1 MAEGGGRS
9 HATDFVSSFGRQ
21 AIKQY
26 IVYDGSD
33 RPSQV
38 YEATSDAA
46 DGADCLLTEYEYD
59 GASSRVTKLQE
70 SLSAWVS
77 ATMDI

>member
-1 MAEGGGRS
+1 MEPLGQP
-9 HATDFVSSFGRQ
+9 HPTDFIRAFGKQ

-33 RPSQV
+33 RPIQV
-38 YEATSDAA
+38 YEATSSALNGDS
-46 DGADCLLTEYEYD
+46 CLLTEYTYS
-59 GASSRVTKLQE
+59 GGSSRVVKFKE
-70 SLSAWVS
+70 SISAWVS